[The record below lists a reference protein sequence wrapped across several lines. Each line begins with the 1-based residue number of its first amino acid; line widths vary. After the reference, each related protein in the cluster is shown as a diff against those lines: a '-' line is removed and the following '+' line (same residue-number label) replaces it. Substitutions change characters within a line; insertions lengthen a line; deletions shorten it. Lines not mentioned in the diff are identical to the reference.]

1 MKVLILVIIV
11 FLHIVDDYYLQGV
24 LASMKQKSWWE
35 RQYTGSLAHK
45 EEQRKKYGRDYLIA
59 LAAHAFSWSFMIN
72 LPWLI
77 TSWIYTPLISAYI
90 ITLIINAL
98 VHAYIDNMKANQLKI
113 NLIQDQTLHLI
124 QIIATWLIW
133 SVI

>member
-45 EEQRKKYGRDYLIA
+45 QEQREKYGRDYLIA
-59 LAAHAFSWSFMIN
+59 LAAHAFSWSFMVNI
-72 LPWLI
+72 PWLI
-77 TSWIYTPLISAYI
+77 MAFMYPPLVSAYI
-90 ITLIINAL
+90 ITLVVNAL
-98 VHAYIDNMKANQLKI
+98 VHAYVDNIKANYLKI

-124 QIIATWLIW
+124 QLIVTWSIWAII
-133 SVI
+133 